1 MTMAMIY
8 LMMITIV
15 IGLTGDDILHISLL
29 PIMFMIWSEYD
40 KLEDRV
46 SYLEWKVRNR
56 GDNDADK
63 K

>member
-1 MTMAMIY
+1 MAMIY
-8 LMMITIV
+8 LMMITIF

-29 PIMFMIWSEYD
+29 PIMFMIWAEYD